1 MIAVRIV
8 FQSIEACSTDS
19 LNTTKARAD
28 FLSSVGSG
36 KISSDSQNI
45 NCQLENRRRNTD
57 KQGPESKLAKP
68 LRNQEIAV

>member
-19 LNTTKARAD
+19 LNTKARAD
-28 FLSSVGSG
+28 FLSSVGIG

>member
-28 FLSSVGSG
+28 FLSSVGIG

-45 NCQLENRRRNTD
+45 NCQLREREEEHGQAGTR
-57 KQGPESKLAKP
+57 K
-68 LRNQEIAV
+68 